1 MFGKF
6 FGKKKKRELKSGAI
20 EKDISYIMAVPKNA
34 EEIKDPEVCIER
46 LKNSTLFNL
55 IGVKVEENIIA
66 QIEYKEKI
74 YDIELIPEKF
84 EISEMFTIN
93 HHFTEENYNAMMKAD
108 FGITTAMK
116 FGESN
121 IDSYHLQL
129 KVLYSMLPDMIGL
142 VDFSTEKIISSVWLK
157 LAAESKIPPS
167 PDYIYSVQA
176 VSDDDGTVWLH
187 THGLNR
193 CGSIEFEILN
203 SNKDTYKNHFSILQT
218 IAKRVVSNGGIA
230 DEEEAFLIAYLN
242 NRQPVIGTWISW
254 TLATTFYDN
263 NIIGSMK
270 DRIGEF
276 NGHNRDTGVVYL
288 YLSPKDCDNKKFHH
302 VSCIDKYLSD
312 NPILMITTEETI
324 RMSKLAKERLNYF
337 KEAIKNPDVHGLM
350 KVGLL
355 VDEEYRDKDRV
366 STGEEREHIWF
377 EVKEIEDSKIIKGIL
392 TQEPY
397 YISNL
402 IVNSEVE
409 LNLDDLTDWIL
420 YTPNGEVTPDSVY
433 LLEE

>member
-6 FGKKKKRELKSGAI
+6 FGKKKKRELKSGTI

-34 EEIKDPEVCIER
+34 EEIEEPEVYIER

-55 IGVKVEENIIA
+55 IGVKVEKNIIV
-66 QIEYKEKI
+66 QIEYKEEI
-74 YDIELIPEKF
+74 YDIELIPEEF
-84 EISEMFTIN
+84 EMSEMFIIN
-93 HHFTEENYNAMMKAD
+93 HNFTEENYDAMLKAD
-108 FGITTAMK
+108 FGLTAAMK
-116 FGESN
+116 FKKSN

-157 LAAESKIPPS
+157 LAVESDIPPS
-167 PDYIYSVQA
+167 PDYLYSVQA
-176 VSDDDGTVWLH
+176 ISDDYETVWLH

-203 SNKDTYKNHFSILQT
+203 SNKNTYKNHFSILQT
-218 IAKRVVSNGGIA
+218 IAKRVISNGRIA
-230 DEEEAFLIAYLN
+230 DEEEAFLIGYLN

-263 NIIGSMK
+263 NIVGSMK

-276 NGHNRDTGVVYL
+276 NEHNKDTGVIYL

-312 NPILMITTEETI
+312 NPIVMITTEETI

-337 KEAIKNPDVHGLM
+337 KEAIKNPDIRGIM
-350 KVGLL
+350 KFGLL
-355 VDEEYRDKDRV
+355 VDEEYREKDRV
-366 STGEEREHIWF
+366 TTGEEREHIWF
-377 EVKEIEDSKIIKGIL
+377 EVEEIDDPKIIKGL
-392 TQEPY
+392 LAQEPY

-402 IVNSEVE
+402 TVNSEVQ

-420 YTPNGEVTPDSVY
+420 YTPNGEITPDSVY
-433 LLEE
+433 LLEQ